1 LHPPAS
7 PERACARDPSASAE
21 ASRCR
26 AWWRAG
32 TADCIFRF
40 LFNLFRREA
49 MAKKKQPKKDKK
61 RHDRPVLT
69 AEEETQLQ
77 MLVDRVLALDPEA
90 NSFTQFVESLNPL
103 IQQSVAFSIALA
115 EALASAANPV
125 AAKVIQ
131 ALQGMEAKKP
141 VRRALKTALYRL
153 ARQGLVKEQEEA
165 KVEPRVLVPRPEN
178 RQAAAWAS
186 WPESLG
192 ERGII
197 LKLPD
202 AGRGY
207 LMVIGVLNSEDV
219 FREFEAVQ
227 TTRKGVR
234 ALLEQM
240 TGGIPRRII
249 EIPLAHFRFLYE
261 EVAATYQ
268 RQGKELPAGYD
279 LMLKQLDYWVEK
291 PAMPHIYNL
300 LDEKAIVGDTHL
312 LRSSDSLLEVQPF
325 AAWRLPEELVS
336 PFANKIKELSES
348 RLVISQSSQLE
359 RIEQIYREAATKL
372 FTAERRERY
381 KRLLEEAALLL
392 YLESR
397 EEEAKR
403 AFAVALDLEKAVGVF
418 TENNFILGLVKRS
431 ISAEVGS
438 ALEDI
443 EGERQRE
450 KTTESGLIIPR

>member
-1 LHPPAS
+1 
-7 PERACARDPSASAE
+7 
-21 ASRCR
+21 
-26 AWWRAG
+26 
-32 TADCIFRF
+32 
-40 LFNLFRREA
+40 
-49 MAKKKQPKKDKK
+49 MAKKKQAKKDRK

-69 AEEETQLQ
+69 AEEKTQLQ
-77 MLVDRVLALDPEA
+77 MLVDRVLVLDPEA
-90 NSFTQFVESLNPL
+90 HSFSQFVESLKPL
-103 IQQSVAFSIALA
+103 IQQSVAFSVALA
-115 EALASAANPV
+115 EALASTANPGAV
-125 AAKVIQ
+125 KVVQ

-153 ARQGLVKEQEEA
+153 ARQGLVKEQEDVV
-165 KVEPRVLVPRPEN
+165 VEPRVLVPRPED
-178 RQAAAWAS
+178 RQAEAWAS
-186 WPESLG
+186 WPESQG

-219 FREFEAVQ
+219 FHEFEAVQ

-240 TGGIPRRII
+240 AGGITGRII

-268 RQGKELPAGYD
+268 RQGKEPPSGYD
-279 LMLKQLDYWVEK
+279 LILKQLDSLVEK
-291 PAMPHIYNL
+291 PASPHIYDL
-300 LDEKAIVGDTHL
+300 LKEEEIVGDTLL
-312 LRSSDSLLEVQPF
+312 LRSSDSLLEIQPF
-325 AAWRLPEELVS
+325 TSWRLPEELAS

-359 RIEQIYREAATKL
+359 RVEQIYREAATEL

-381 KRLLEEAALLL
+381 RRLLEESALLL
-392 YLESR
+392 YLEGR
-397 EEEAKR
+397 EQEAKR
-403 AFAVALDLEKAVGVF
+403 AFAVALDLEKEVGVF
-418 TENNFILGLVKRS
+418 TQNNFILGLVKRS
-431 ISAEVGS
+431 ISAEVDS
-438 ALEDI
+438 SLEDI
-443 EGERQRE
+443 EGQTQRE

>member
-1 LHPPAS
+1 
-7 PERACARDPSASAE
+7 
-21 ASRCR
+21 
-26 AWWRAG
+26 
-32 TADCIFRF
+32 
-40 LFNLFRREA
+40 
-49 MAKKKQPKKDKK
+49 MVKKKQPKKDKK

-90 NSFTQFVESLNPL
+90 HSFTQFVESLKPL
-103 IQQSVAFSIALA
+103 VQQSVAFSVALA
-115 EALASAANPV
+115 EALASTANPV
-125 AAKVIQ
+125 AVKVIQ

-153 ARQGLVKEQEEA
+153 ARQGLVKEQEEVV
-165 KVEPRVLVPRPEN
+165 VEPRVLVPRPED
-178 RQAAAWAS
+178 RQAEAWAS
-186 WPESLG
+186 WPESQG

-207 LMVIGVLNSEDV
+207 LMVIGVLDSEDV
-219 FREFEAVQ
+219 FHEFEAVQ

-240 TGGIPRRII
+240 TGGIPGRII

-261 EVAATYQ
+261 EVAATYL
-268 RQGKELPAGYD
+268 RQGKELPVGYD

-291 PAMPHIYNL
+291 PANPYIYDL
-300 LDEKAIVGDTHL
+300 LDEKEIVGNTLL
-312 LRSSDSLLEVQPF
+312 LRSSDSLLEIQPF
-325 AAWRLPEELVS
+325 VSWRLPEELVI

-359 RIEQIYREAATKL
+359 RVEQIYREAATEL
-372 FTAERRERY
+372 FTAERRQRY
-381 KRLLEEAALLL
+381 RRLLEESALLL
-392 YLESR
+392 YLDGR
-397 EEEAKR
+397 EQEAKR
-403 AFAVALDLEKAVGVF
+403 AFAVALDLEKEVGVF

-431 ISAEVGS
+431 IAAEVGS
-438 ALEDI
+438 ALEDL
-443 EGERQRE
+443 EEERQRE
-450 KTTESGLIIPR
+450 KASESGLIIPR